1 MHGIYSHSWDGQT
14 PDLARALVDAGFHVV
29 VFDLRGHGRSGG
41 EHLGL
46 GWLERH
52 DVAAAVRFLL
62 SREFQPGKI
71 GIHGV
76 SYGASTSLLA
86 TATISEVGAAVG
98 ALVLD
103 SPFANISDVVV
114 GEIQRQT
121 GLPAFLTNALLP
133 DIRFM
138 ARQMYSLD
146 LGGISSR
153 TSSGGHSA
161 QADPLDSWRRGSSHS
176 RRTCHAARSGRG
188 PNR

>member
-1 MHGIYSHSWDGQT
+1 M
-14 PDLARALVDAGFHVV
+14 V

-133 DIRFM
+133 GIRFM

-146 LGGISSR
+146 LGGISPEQALADIPPRPILLIHGEEDPVIPVEHAMRLEAAAAQTAELWLLQDVCIPKVSESR
-153 TSSGGHSA
+153 LSI
-161 QADPLDSWRRGSSHS
+161 
-176 RRTCHAARSGRG
+176 
-188 PNR
+188 